1 MGQKVN
7 PIGFRVGVNKAWDS
21 QWYAGKEE
29 MPTMIKEDNAI
40 RKFISTKYENASIAK
55 VLIERKQSKITI
67 TLLTSKPGVIIGV
80 KGAGIETLKKELAKY
95 TVASQISINVREV
108 KKPDLDA
115 TLCAENVAQ
124 QIEKRVSWRRA
135 MKQVIQRT
143 MKAGALGV
151 KVMIGGRLDG
161 ADIARSEEYH
171 EGSLPLQT
179 LRADID
185 YGTARADTTF
195 GVIGVKVWIYKGEVL
210 GKRSLAI
217 EKEEEGRRH
226 VNA

>member
-21 QWYAGKEE
+21 QWYGSKKEIA
-29 MPTMIKEDNAI
+29 TNIKEDNAI
-40 RKFISTKYENASIAK
+40 REHISEKYRGQGVAK
-55 VLIERKQSKITI
+55 VLIERKQSKVTV
-67 TLLTSKPGVIIGV
+67 TLLTSKPGIIIGT
-80 KGAGIETLKKELAKY
+80 KGAGVESLKKELAKL
-95 TVASQISINVREV
+95 TVARNIAVNVREV

-124 QIEKRVSWRRA
+124 QLEKRVSWRRA

-151 KVMIGGRLDG
+151 KVMVGGRLDG

-179 LRADID
+179 LRANID
-185 YGTARADTTF
+185 YGVATADTTF
-195 GVIGVKVWIYKGEVL
+195 GCLGIKVWIYKGEVL
-210 GKRSLAI
+210 GKKPLTI

-226 VNA
+226 VDA

>member
-21 QWYAGKEE
+21 QWYASKEE
-29 MPTMIKEDNAI
+29 MATMIKEDNAI
-40 RKFISTKYENASIAK
+40 RKFISTKYDNSSIAK

-67 TLLTSKPGVIIGV
+67 TLLTAKPGVIIGS
-80 KGAGIETLKKELAKY
+80 KGAGVEALKKELAKY
-95 TVASQISINVREV
+95 TVANQIAINVREV
-108 KKPDLDA
+108 KRPDLDA
-115 TLCAENVAQ
+115 ALCAENVAQ

-210 GKRSLAI
+210 GKRPLTI
-217 EKEEEGRRH
+217 EKEEEGKRH